1 MKIMTDSEVDA
12 FLTKGTG
19 TGKIST
25 VNSDG
30 QPHVVPILFTWKN
43 EKICFLTMNTSIK
56 AKNIINN
63 SKVSF
68 CTDDQSPPFSFV
80 MIEGDVKIIP
90 NPSNLVEWAGKI
102 GSRYKVKEASEMI
115 IKQNKG
121 MILVEVTPSKII
133 GARNVIA

>member
-1 MKIMTDSEVDA
+1 MH
-12 FLTKGTG
+12 L
-19 TGKIST
+19 
-25 VNSDG
+25 
-30 QPHVVPILFTWKN
+30 
-43 EKICFLTMNTSIK
+43 
-56 AKNIINN
+56 
-63 SKVSF
+63 

-80 MIEGDVKIIP
+80 LIEGDAKIIP

-133 GARNVIA
+133 GARDVVA

>member
-12 FLTKGTG
+12 FLIKGTG

-25 VNSDG
+25 VNPDG

-43 EKICFLTMNTSIK
+43 EKICFLTLNTSIK

-80 MIEGDVKIIP
+80 MIEGDAKIIP
-90 NPSNLVEWAGKI
+90 NPTNLVEWAGKI

-133 GARNVIA
+133 GARDVVA